1 MDSLYHAAA
10 LFPPDIFQT
19 LKTLPVGFQE
29 KIEELR
35 VTRDKPLSVKTNEGE
50 RLLCQNRPITARD
63 IDHIVLSA
71 TGGSYHS
78 AAETIK
84 QGYITVKGGSRIGL
98 CGEGAMRGG
107 QNETLRYISSLCIR
121 IPRPALGCADTIFP
135 TLCADQFLNTLIISP
150 PGMGKT
156 TLLRELVRKLSAS
169 GYRVSLADERGELAS
184 MYQGVPQFDLGP
196 RTDVISNVTK
206 CQAAIMMIRSMAP
219 DILAMDEI
227 TATADLPAILEAA
240 GCGVSL
246 LATVH
251 GSGASD
257 LKQKKMFRE
266 LFSYDIFQKAVCI
279 ELQRGRRVYT
289 VMDL

>member
-1 MDSLYHAAA
+1 MDGLYHAAI
-10 LFPPDIFQT
+10 LFPPDIFRA
-19 LKTLPVGFQE
+19 LNTLPAERQE
-29 KIEELR
+29 EIEELR
-35 VTRDKPLSVKTNEGE
+35 VSRGRPLSVKTSAGE
-50 RLLCQNRPITARD
+50 RPLCQNRPITAQD
-63 IDHIVLSA
+63 IDHIILSA

-84 QGYITVKGGSRIGL
+84 HGYITVKGGCRIGL
-98 CGEGAMRGG
+98 CGEGTMRDGK
-107 QNETLRYISSLCIR
+107 NETLRHISSLCIR
-121 IPRPALGCADTIFP
+121 IPRPALGCADTILP
-135 TLCADQFLNTLIISP
+135 DLCAEHFLNTLIISP

-156 TLLRELVRKLSAS
+156 TLLRELVRKLSVM

-184 MYQGVPQFDLGP
+184 MYQGNLQFDLGP

-206 CQAAIMMIRSMAP
+206 CQAGIMLIRSMAP

-251 GSGASD
+251 GSSVND

-266 LFSYDIFQKAVCI
+266 LFSYGIFEKAVCI
-279 ELQRGRRVYT
+279 QLENGRRIYT